1 MPHPGR
7 KKAFPTPTPQ
17 ITNFDFGKWP
27 LAEPKIRE
35 WASDHGLTPE
45 EIELFAF
52 PHKEHLVP
60 GKDISILSKIL
71 SILIDEIG
79 SKKKIASLEA
89 IQSEVK
95 EEWPALADIQGIY
108 VEKVLRHTR
117 GNKTA
122 AARLLNID
130 RKTLDRMIKRHQ
142 RIN

>member
-1 MPHPGR
+1 M
-7 KKAFPTPTPQ
+7 T
-17 ITNFDFGKWP
+17 
-27 LAEPKIRE
+27 
-35 WASDHGLTPE
+35 
-45 EIELFAF
+45 
-52 PHKEHLVP
+52 
-60 GKDISILSKIL
+60 GKDISRLSKIL
-71 SILIDEIG
+71 SLLIDEIE

-108 VEKVLRHTR
+108 VEKVLRHTS

>member
-1 MPHPGR
+1 
-7 KKAFPTPTPQ
+7 
-17 ITNFDFGKWP
+17 
-27 LAEPKIRE
+27 
-35 WASDHGLTPE
+35 
-45 EIELFAF
+45 
-52 PHKEHLVP
+52 VP

-79 SKKKIASLEA
+79 STKKIANLEA

-95 EEWPALADIQGIY
+95 EEWPALADLQGIY

-142 RIN
+142 LSLSETRTLIPPLAQKVRRLPKKS